1 VSPASLLLLVDP
13 EAPSSAH
20 LYKHLQALGHHLRRC
35 CDQESF
41 SDVVHRHSIDLALL
55 VDELGTFPLNDL
67 CLALRAVHPFVPILV
82 LFRFDS
88 YGDRVKLL
96 RAGADDVLS
105 APYALEE
112 LLARVEALLRRSAF
126 NLHASDSDPAV
137 LRHRDLSVHTDQRT
151 VQRGGKPIKLTVK
164 EYDLLLHLLK
174 HHGVVQPR
182 LDILKAVWGHTWVGN
197 DNLLDVY
204 IRYLRKKIERPDLDP
219 LIHTVRGVGFML
231 D

>member
-1 VSPASLLLLVDP
+1 
-13 EAPSSAH
+13 
-20 LYKHLQALGHHLRRC
+20 
-35 CDQESF
+35 
-41 SDVVHRHSIDLALL
+41 LL

-82 LFRFDS
+82 LFRSDS

-126 NLHASDSDPAV
+126 NLHASDSDSAV